1 MKDQLSNSK
10 ESTHNVTTFQE
21 ARLQH
26 SENLRQNIVHAAAAL
41 LQEHGPEAVTVRR
54 VAERME
60 CSTKI
65 IYNLFGKKE
74 GLAKHLYMEGCSLL
88 SQTFENVLPQA
99 AFDIY
104 FRDLTQAYW
113 DFGIQQS
120 SFYQL
125 MFGGSFAEFKPD
137 AESLQGTATALKQ
150 ISGLVEVAI
159 KQGLIQEKD
168 PLLAVRLIWAPLHGV
183 IHLYL
188 GGHIESEEAAKRLYD
203 HTVTMIMNTL
213 INPSVQG

>member
-1 MKDQLSNSK
+1 MKDQLFNTK
-10 ESTHNVTTFQE
+10 DSTHNVTTFQE

-26 SENLRQNIVHAAAAL
+26 TENLRQNIVHAAASL

-74 GLAKHLYMEGCSLL
+74 GLAKHLYMEGCTLL

-99 AFDIY
+99 SFDIY
-104 FRDLTQAYW
+104 FRDLTHAYW
-113 DFGIQQS
+113 NFGIQQS

-125 MFGGSFAEFKPD
+125 MFGGSFSEFKPD
-137 AESLQGTATALKQ
+137 AESMQGTATALKQ
-150 ISGLVEVAI
+150 ISELTQTAI

-188 GGHIESEEAAKRLYD
+188 GGHIESEEAAKKLYD

-213 INPSVQG
+213 IKPSVQG

>member
-1 MKDQLSNSK
+1 MKDHNSGSK
-10 ESTHNVTTFQE
+10 EPAHTVTTFQE

-74 GLAKHLYMEGCSLL
+74 GLAKYLYLEGCTLL
-88 SQTFENVLPQA
+88 SQSFESVPHQA
-99 AFDIY
+99 SFEDY
-104 FRDLTQAYW
+104 FRDLAYAYW
-113 DFGIQQS
+113 DFGITQS

-150 ISGLVEVAI
+150 ITALVVAAI
-159 KQGLIQEKD
+159 EQKMLQEND
-168 PLLAVRLIWAPLHGV
+168 PLLAVRMIWAPLHGV

-203 HTVTMIMNTL
+203 HTLSMVILSLVGVSSN
-213 INPSVQG
+213 G

>member
-1 MKDQLSNSK
+1 MKKSTTTQT
-10 ESTHNVTTFQE
+10 ESLRPVTTFQE
-21 ARLQH
+21 TRMQH

-74 GLAKHLYMEGCSLL
+74 GLAKCLYLEGCMILSRSFEAVPEQPSLQQQL
-88 SQTFENVLPQA
+88 RALA
-99 AFDIY
+99 H
-104 FRDLTQAYW
+104 AYW
-113 DFGIQQS
+113 DFAITQS
-120 SFYQL
+120 SFYQV

-137 AESLQGTATALKQ
+137 ADSLEGTATAMKQ
-150 ISGLVEVAI
+150 LTQLVEEAQAQQYI
-159 KQGLIQEKD
+159 REMDTIA
-168 PLLAVRLIWAPLHGV
+168 AVQMIWAPLHGV

-188 GGHIESEEAAKRLYD
+188 GGHLESQIAARALYE
-203 HTVTMIMNTL
+203 HTLSMIVHTL
-213 INPSVQG
+213 FTSVSKE

>member
-1 MKDQLSNSK
+1 MKDMNSGST
-10 ESTHNVTTFQE
+10 ESAHTVTTFQE

-26 SENLRQNIVHAAAAL
+26 SDNLRQNIVHAAAAL

-74 GLAKHLYMEGCSLL
+74 GLAKHLYLEGCSLMAKR
-88 SQTFENVLPQA
+88 FEAMPRQA
-99 AFDIY
+99 SFEQY
-104 FRDLTQAYW
+104 FRDLAYVYW
-113 DFGIQQS
+113 DFGISQS

-125 MFGGSFAEFKPD
+125 MFGGSFSEFKPD
-137 AESLQGTATALKQ
+137 GETLQGTATALKQ
-150 ISGLVEVAI
+150 VSALVEVAI
-159 KQGLIQEKD
+159 EQGMIQVQD
-168 PLLAVRLIWAPLHGV
+168 PLLAVRMIWAPLHGV

-188 GGHIESEEAAKRLYD
+188 GGHIENEEAAKALYD
-203 HTVTMIMNTL
+203 HTLSMVINSLVNTSA
-213 INPSVQG
+213 NG

>member
-1 MKDQLSNSK
+1 MKDHPSNSK
-10 ESTHNVTTFQE
+10 ESIHTVTTFQE

-74 GLAKHLYMEGCSLL
+74 GLAKYLYLEGCMLL
-88 SQTFENVLPQA
+88 SQSFEAVPQQA
-99 AFDIY
+99 SY
-104 FRDLTQAYW
+104 QQHFRALAYAYW
-113 DFGIQQS
+113 EFGMTQS

-137 AESLQGTATALKQ
+137 AESLEGTATAMKQ
-150 ISGLVEVAI
+150 LIHLVEAAS
-159 KQGLIQEKD
+159 KQELLQEKD
-168 PLLAVRLIWAPLHGV
+168 SLIAVQMIWAPLHGV

-188 GGHIESEEAAKRLYD
+188 GGHLESEAAAKKLYD
-203 HTVTMIMNTL
+203 HTLSMI
-213 INPSVQG
+213 VQSLFGTDTKK

>member
-1 MKDQLSNSK
+1 MKDHPSHSK
-10 ESTHNVTTFQE
+10 DSIHTVTTFQK

-74 GLAKHLYMEGCSLL
+74 GLAKHLYLEGCILL
-88 SQTFENVLPQA
+88 SQSFEAVPQQTSYQQ
-99 AFDIY
+99 Y
-104 FRDLTQAYW
+104 FRALAYAYW
-113 DFGIQQS
+113 DFGMTQS

-137 AESLQGTATALKQ
+137 AESLEGTATAMKQ
-150 ISGLVEVAI
+150 LIDLI
-159 KQGLIQEKD
+159 KAANEQELLQEKD
-168 PLLAVRLIWAPLHGV
+168 PLLAVQMIWAPLHGV

-188 GGHIESEEAAKRLYD
+188 GGHLESEASAKKLYD
-203 HTVTMIMNTL
+203 HTLSMI
-213 INPSVQG
+213 VQSLFETDSKR

>member
-1 MKDQLSNSK
+1 MNDHLSNSK
-10 ESTHNVTTFQE
+10 ESIHTVTTFQE

-74 GLAKHLYMEGCSLL
+74 GLAKYLYLEGCTLL
-88 SQTFENVLPQA
+88 SQSFEAVPQQA
-99 AFDIY
+99 SY
-104 FRDLTQAYW
+104 QQHFRALALAYW
-113 DFGIQQS
+113 NFGMTQS

-137 AESLQGTATALKQ
+137 AESLEGTATALKQ
-150 ISGLVEVAI
+150 LTNLVEAA
-159 KQGLIQEKD
+159 KGQGLLRED
-168 PLLAVRLIWAPLHGV
+168 DSLLAIQMIWAPLHGV

-188 GGHIESEEAAKRLYD
+188 GGHIESEEAARRLYD
-203 HTVTMIMNTL
+203 HTLSMI
-213 INPSVQG
+213 VQSLFETDM

>member
-1 MKDQLSNSK
+1 MKDHPSNSK
-10 ESTHNVTTFQE
+10 ESIHTVTTFQE

-74 GLAKHLYMEGCSLL
+74 GLAKYLYLEGCMLL
-88 SQTFENVLPQA
+88 SQSFEAVPQQGS
-99 AFDIY
+99 Y
-104 FRDLTQAYW
+104 QQHFRALAYAYW
-113 DFGIQQS
+113 EFGMTQS

-137 AESLQGTATALKQ
+137 AESLEGTATAMKQ
-150 ISGLVEVAI
+150 LIHLVEAAS
-159 KQGLIQEKD
+159 KQELLQEKD
-168 PLLAVRLIWAPLHGV
+168 SLIAVQMIWAPLHGV

-188 GGHIESEEAAKRLYD
+188 GGHLESEAAAKKLYD
-203 HTVTMIMNTL
+203 HTLSMI
-213 INPSVQG
+213 VQSLFGTDTKK

>member
-1 MKDQLSNSK
+1 MNDHLSNSK
-10 ESTHNVTTFQE
+10 ESIHTVTTFQE

-26 SENLRQNIVHAAAAL
+26 SENLRQNMVHAAAAL

-74 GLAKHLYMEGCSLL
+74 GLAKYLYLEGCTLL
-88 SQTFENVLPQA
+88 SQSFEAVPQQA
-99 AFDIY
+99 SY
-104 FRDLTQAYW
+104 QQHFRALALAYW
-113 DFGIQQS
+113 NFGMTQS

-137 AESLQGTATALKQ
+137 AESLEGTATALKQ
-150 ISGLVEVAI
+150 LTNLVEAA
-159 KQGLIQEKD
+159 KGQGLLRED
-168 PLLAVRLIWAPLHGV
+168 DSLLAIQMIWAPLHGV

-188 GGHIESEEAAKRLYD
+188 GGHIESEEAARRLYD
-203 HTVTMIMNTL
+203 HTLSMI
-213 INPSVQG
+213 VQSLFETDM

>member
-1 MKDQLSNSK
+1 MKDQNSGSS
-10 ESTHNVTTFQE
+10 ESAHTVTTFQE

-74 GLAKHLYMEGCSLL
+74 GLAKYLYLEGCSLL
-88 SQTFENVLPQA
+88 AQNFEAMPRRESFEQ
-99 AFDIY
+99 Y
-104 FRDLTQAYW
+104 FRDLAHVYW
-113 DFGIQQS
+113 DFGISQS

-125 MFGGSFAEFKPD
+125 MFGGSFSEFKPD
-137 AESLQGTATALKQ
+137 AETLQGTATALKQ
-150 ISGLVEVAI
+150 VSALVGAAI
-159 KQGLIQEKD
+159 AQGLLQEQD
-168 PLLAVRLIWAPLHGV
+168 PMLAVRMIWAPLHGV

-188 GGHIESEEAAKRLYD
+188 GGHIESEEAAKTLYD
-203 HTVTMIMNTL
+203 HTLSMVIL
-213 INPSVQG
+213 SLVGASGKG

>member
-1 MKDQLSNSK
+1 MKDHNSGSK
-10 ESTHNVTTFQE
+10 ESAHTVTTFQE

-26 SENLRQNIVHAAAAL
+26 SENLRQNIVHAAASL

-74 GLAKHLYMEGCSLL
+74 GLAKYLYMEGCSLL
-88 SQTFENVLPQA
+88 SQSFESVPQQASFEN
-99 AFDIY
+99 Y
-104 FRDLTQAYW
+104 FRDLAYAYW
-113 DFGIQQS
+113 DFGITQS

-150 ISGLVEVAI
+150 ITSLVASSIE
-159 KQGLIQEKD
+159 QGMLKEND
-168 PLLAVRLIWAPLHGV
+168 LLLAVRMIWAPLHGV

-188 GGHIESEEAAKRLYD
+188 GGHIETEEAAKRLYD
-203 HTVTMIMNTL
+203 HTLSMVILSLVGVSSN
-213 INPSVQG
+213 G

>member
-1 MKDQLSNSK
+1 MNDHLSNSK
-10 ESTHNVTTFQE
+10 ESIHTVTTFQE

-74 GLAKHLYMEGCSLL
+74 GLAKYLYLEGCTLL
-88 SQTFENVLPQA
+88 SQSFEAVPQQA
-99 AFDIY
+99 SY
-104 FRDLTQAYW
+104 QQHFRALAQAYW
-113 DFGIQQS
+113 NFGMTQS

-137 AESLQGTATALKQ
+137 AESLEGTATALKQ
-150 ISGLVEVAI
+150 LTNLVEAA
-159 KQGLIQEKD
+159 KGQGLLRKD
-168 PLLAVRLIWAPLHGV
+168 DSLLAIQMIWAPLHGV

-188 GGHIESEEAAKRLYD
+188 GGHIESEEAARRLYD
-203 HTVTMIMNTL
+203 HTLSMI
-213 INPSVQG
+213 VQSLFKTDM

>member
-1 MKDQLSNSK
+1 MKDHHSSSK
-10 ESTHNVTTFQE
+10 GSAQTVMTFQE
-21 ARLQH
+21 TRLQH
-26 SENLRQNIVHAAAAL
+26 SENLRQNIVHAAASL

-74 GLAKHLYMEGCSLL
+74 GLAKYLYLEGCTLL
-88 SQTFENVLPQA
+88 SQSFESVPQQASFENYL
-99 AFDIY
+99 
-104 FRDLTQAYW
+104 RDLAYAYW
-113 DFGIQQS
+113 DFGISQS

-150 ISGLVEVAI
+150 ITALVEAAI
-159 KQGLIQEKD
+159 EQRMLQEKD
-168 PLLAVRLIWAPLHGV
+168 SLLAVRMIWAPLHGV

-203 HTVTMIMNTL
+203 HTLSMVILSLVGASSN
-213 INPSVQG
+213 G

>member
-1 MKDQLSNSK
+1 MNDHLSNSK
-10 ESTHNVTTFQE
+10 ESIHTVTTFQE

-74 GLAKHLYMEGCSLL
+74 GLAKYLYLEGCTLL
-88 SQTFENVLPQA
+88 SQSFEAVPQQA
-99 AFDIY
+99 SY
-104 FRDLTQAYW
+104 QQHFRALAQAYW
-113 DFGIQQS
+113 NFGMTQS

-137 AESLQGTATALKQ
+137 AESLEGTATALKQ
-150 ISGLVEVAI
+150 LTNLVEAA
-159 KQGLIQEKD
+159 KGQGLLRKD
-168 PLLAVRLIWAPLHGV
+168 NSLLAIQMIWAPLHGV

-188 GGHIESEEAAKRLYD
+188 GGHIESEEAARRLYD
-203 HTVTMIMNTL
+203 HTLSMI
-213 INPSVQG
+213 VQSLFKTDM